1 MRWNYLVPLLAH
13 QPPPKIHQLYVDV
26 KLPEEASGDSYMEE
40 LCQVNLASRWICG
53 ITK

>member
-1 MRWNYLVPLLAH
+1 MKWNYLIRLLAH

-26 KLPEEASGDSYMEE
+26 KLPEEALGDSYMEE
-40 LCQVNLASRWICG
+40 LCIVKLASRLICG